1 MLQTIQS
8 EKYLKDTCK
17 KIVDVDPTI
26 RFAGVINDKGRLVT
40 GATRDNIRFYVDERE
55 REMLF
60 MEVALRTRMLCE
72 FDSSLGIVNFSIYHR
87 KNVITME
94 FLLENKTIYVS
105 AEKEMDLNKTPFRI
119 LELVKNGNA
128 LRSMACENK
137 DVF

>member
-8 EKYLKDTCK
+8 EKHLKDTCK
-17 KIVDVDPTI
+17 KIVDADPTI

-40 GATRDNIRFYVDERE
+40 GVTRENTQFYVDGRE

-72 FDSSLGIVNFSIYHR
+72 FDSSLGMMNFSIYHR

-119 LELVKNGNA
+119 LELVREENA
-128 LRSMACENK
+128 LHSMICGNK

>member
-8 EKYLKDTCK
+8 EKHLKDTCK
-17 KIVDVDPTI
+17 KIVDDDPTI

-40 GATRDNIRFYVDERE
+40 GATRENIQFYVDGRE

-72 FDSSLGIVNFSIYHR
+72 FDSSLGMVNFSIYHR

-119 LELVKNGNA
+119 LELVREENA
-128 LRSMACENK
+128 LHSMICENK